1 MIRVTVLYKNMPD
14 SEFDFDYYVNTH
26 MPLAKKRL
34 ADFGMGDFEVERGIE
49 AADGEA
55 APYICVMH
63 AELATIDGFRRGFEK
78 HGEELSADVPNY
90 TNITPEIQISEIVK
104 SSE

>member
-1 MIRVTVLYKNMPD
+1 
-14 SEFDFDYYVNTH
+14 
-26 MPLAKKRL
+26 
-34 ADFGMGDFEVERGIE
+34 MGRFEVEKGLE
-49 AADGEA
+49 AVDGEA

-63 AELATIDGFRRGFEK
+63 AELATIDGFKRGFEK

-90 TNITPEIQISEIVK
+90 TNIAPEIQISEIVK

>member
-14 SEFDFDYYVNTH
+14 SEFDFDYYANTH
-26 MPLAKKRL
+26 MPLVKKRL

-55 APYICVMH
+55 APYICILHIEFPTV
-63 AELATIDGFRRGFEK
+63 DDFKRGFEK
-78 HGEELSADVPNY
+78 HGEELLADIPNY
-90 TNITPEIQISEIVK
+90 TNIAPEIQISEIVQ
-104 SSE
+104 SRE